1 MNKKLIRVL
10 ILSLVVSLVITGCAM
25 EDKDNKETKKE
36 EYIPVETM
44 TVTTGDIYDEA
55 IFMGRIYSE
64 KDFPV
69 VSAFPGRISS
79 IEVNLGDE
87 VEEGEV
93 LFSVQNEE
101 VERKEQT
108 TKEALDAGNAQM
120 DRTISEMESMNPQGQ
135 LENQPNQT
143 KIPTDKVEP
152 NPNMQNSAQI
162 QTEMQGEIEELNMAY
177 EQAKI
182 ASDSLNVKSPSK
194 GIVSYMNIRE
204 GDIVTNSSPTM
215 IVSNLDRVYLETFIT
230 DRIVDKVKKGDEVL
244 VDIPSFSI
252 EDYKCSIDEISV
264 GPSMENG
271 MYRIRVF
278 IENRDHK
285 IRPGA
290 FGKAKIKLDKR
301 EKAIVIPSD
310 AVIDKNGEK
319 VIYTVEDGI
328 AVEKKISL
336 GLDTGEKVE
345 ITKGLSGGEKLII
358 KGQNYVKDGVQVKVV
373 GGDE

>member
-1 MNKKLIRVL
+1 MNKRLIRVL
-10 ILSLVVSLVITGCAM
+10 ILSLVVSLVSTGCAKK
-25 EDKDNKETKKE
+25 DKDNKEAKKE

-44 TVTTGDIYDEA
+44 TVTTGEIYDEA
-55 IFMGRIYSE
+55 IFVGRIYSE

-79 IEVNLGDE
+79 IDVNLGDE

-93 LFSVQNEE
+93 LFSIQNEE
-101 VERKEQT
+101 IERKEQMA
-108 TKEALDAGNAQM
+108 KKALDAGNAQM
-120 DRTISEMESMNPQGQ
+120 DRTISEMKSMNPQGQ
-135 LENQPNQT
+135 LENQSNQT
-143 KIPTDKVEP
+143 EIPTDKVEP
-152 NPNMQNSAQI
+152 NLNMQNSAQI
-162 QTEMQGEIEELNMAY
+162 QMEMQGEIEELNMAY

-182 ASDSLNVKSPSK
+182 ALDSLNVKSPSK

-204 GDIVTNSSPTM
+204 GEIATNSSPTM
-215 IVSNLDRVYLETFIT
+215 IISNLDRVYLETFIT
-230 DRIVDKVKKGDEVL
+230 DRIVDKVNKGDEVL

-278 IENRDHK
+278 IENDDHK

-290 FGKAKIKLDKR
+290 FGKVRIKLDKR
-301 EKAIVIPSD
+301 EKAVVIPSD

-319 VIYTVEDGI
+319 VIYIVEDGV

-345 ITKGLSGGEKLII
+345 ITKGLNGGEKLII
-358 KGQNYVKDGVQVKVV
+358 KGQNYVQDGIQVKVV

>member
-1 MNKKLIRVL
+1 MNKRLIRVL
-10 ILSLVVSLVITGCAM
+10 ILSLVVSLVSTGCARK
-25 EDKDNKETKKE
+25 DKDNKEAKKE

-44 TVTTGDIYDEA
+44 TVTTGEIYDEA
-55 IFMGRIYSE
+55 IFVGRIYSE

-79 IEVNLGDE
+79 IDVNLGDE

-93 LFSVQNEE
+93 LFSIQNEE
-101 VERKEQT
+101 IERKEQMA
-108 TKEALDAGNAQM
+108 KKALDAGNAQM
-120 DRTISEMESMNPQGQ
+120 DRTISEMKSMNPQGQ
-135 LENQPNQT
+135 LENQSNQT
-143 KIPTDKVEP
+143 EIPTDKVEP
-152 NPNMQNSAQI
+152 NLNMQNSAQI
-162 QTEMQGEIEELNMAY
+162 QMEMQGEIEELNMAY

-182 ASDSLNVKSPSK
+182 ALDSLNVKSPSK

-204 GDIVTNSSPTM
+204 GEIATNSSPTM
-215 IVSNLDRVYLETFIT
+215 IISNLDRVYLETFIT
-230 DRIVDKVKKGDEVL
+230 DRIVDKVNKGDEVL

-278 IENRDHK
+278 IENDDHK

-290 FGKAKIKLDKR
+290 FGKVRIKLDKR
-301 EKAIVIPSD
+301 EKAVVIPSD

-319 VIYTVEDGI
+319 VIYIVEDGV

-345 ITKGLSGGEKLII
+345 ITKGLNGGEKLII
-358 KGQNYVKDGVQVKVV
+358 KGQNYVQDGIQVKVV